1 MCAQVDAPSKITS
14 NPPRIAARHLS
25 ALIRAKNQTLLRA
38 VPRMP
43 AHRNAEAHNKAFS
56 TSPLLN
62 NQAEPLA
69 AFYQF
74 TASIQSQG
82 TSSASPGSGYPVPAL

>member
-1 MCAQVDAPSKITS
+1 MRASRCAEQDYLKS
-14 NPPRIAARHLS
+14 PRIAARQPLS

-82 TSSASPGSGYPVPAL
+82 SSSASPGSGYPVPAL